1 MGGPGSDTRT
11 PDSLADAAPR
21 HAVKHVPGSEQAR
34 RAAHE
39 LSVAAR
45 AAFDTAD
52 HDRALQ
58 LIDAAEELDPAAA
71 ENWARI
77 RGIIAAARPAPAA
90 AAAAGTPP
98 SPGETPTPA
107 RFDLTE
113 LQRARERANSL
124 AQQSRHSQAATV
136 LAAAVAPATQA
147 FGAVAPQVLQ
157 LRVEL
162 AETQFN
168 AGDYAGAEPVFRDL
182 ATDLADAQDAD
193 TDLVWRCRRQ
203 AATCRALIGDTG
215 EAVRQLT
222 ALMIEHHARSGA
234 DDEVQELRE
243 QLRLL
248 GVEVEVEV
256 EVGRQVTIEAGP
268 AAEPS
273 TSSPP
278 PTEAATAVPTAPAA
292 AAVHGPAPGSGD
304 DARQPSAPTVSS
316 EAGAPA
322 PPRLDTG
329 AEPTTEAERTAA
341 ADPTDRPPTN
351 ESSVAV
357 PAPRPAEPTA
367 SVADPDPNAVPLVSA
382 AAQFRAATQDQ
393 LAPSGSLARVRAN
406 IAALQTLRAPR
417 DDRPFTA
424 DEQAILA
431 RWSGWGAVPEVFD
444 PLRED
449 LAWARAQLAD
459 LLDPEEMKAAARNTL
474 NAHYTDLGLVAPI
487 WSALQQLGFREGRV
501 LEPGCGSGNFI
512 GAAPAGAQMVGV
524 ELEPVTAA
532 IAAAL
537 YPNAQI
543 RSESFAQTRAPAG
556 SFDMVVGNVPF
567 GKVVLAD
574 REYNAPGHSLHNHF
588 ILKSLRLTAPGG
600 LVALITSRY
609 TMDAANPAAR
619 REMAQLADLVAAIRL
634 PEDAHQRAAGTHVV
648 TDLLIFRRR
657 EDDYEPDSTSPAWE
671 LTELV
676 EIDGKQVRVNGYFA
690 ARPEM
695 VCGRL
700 AVTRGQFSDADL
712 TVVADAPA
720 AELLAERLTATV
732 AEAAARGLVHAPSAP
747 AAARPAAFV
756 PADAHVADGHIHHDG
771 TQFVQASDG
780 QYVPFAVPKTQEP
793 ELRALLE
800 LRDTAVRLLE
810 AEAASLDYTVE
821 LDELREQLNTSY
833 DAYLSQYGPLNRFT
847 WRRTGRTNPETDE
860 PVMARIAPPQGR
872 FRSDP
877 AAPVVYALEHFDPA
891 TQHATKADI
900 FTQRVVAPRAPQ
912 LGADTAEDALAICL
926 DTHGRVDI
934 TEIARLL
941 GLDDQQARAAL
952 GSLVFEDPGQDNKL
966 IPSAEYLSGQVR
978 EKLAIARAAATDD
991 PRFETN
997 VAALTAVVPADLA
1010 PEDIVARLGASWIDV
1025 RYVQQFL
1032 RELLDDSRLTV
1043 EHPYGSNWKVDGD
1056 CYGITATSTW
1066 GTEDYAAPKL
1076 AEALLEQRPIVVQ
1089 DEVEVSVPGGGTT
1102 TRRVTN
1108 LAKTVAAQGKA
1119 DEIAARFGDWVW
1131 EDPQRATELAR
1142 VYNDRFNS
1150 LVLRSYDDVKLTL
1163 PGLALSFEP
1172 RPHQLA
1178 AVARMIHEP
1187 AVGLYHEV
1195 GAGKTAEMAMGVMEL
1210 RRLGMVRKPA
1220 VVVPNHML
1228 EQFAREFQQLY
1239 PRAKLLAA
1247 SSADLVK
1254 DKRRAFVARVTTGDW
1269 DAVIMT
1275 RTAFERIA
1283 MSPAAQADYLDAQLS
1298 ELREALERQR
1308 SEGQGRRNTLKQ
1320 LETRLLN
1327 AEEKIKERLAKD
1339 YDPAVTFEQTG
1350 IDYVVVDEAHDF
1362 KNLHTASRIP
1372 GAAIEGSNR
1381 AADLEMKMHYL
1392 RRRHGLRV
1400 GTFATATPIANSITE
1415 AHVMQRYLRPD
1426 LLEAAG
1432 VLDFDTWA
1440 ATFGQTTAEIEI
1452 SPDGGTPR
1460 LKARFA
1466 KFHNV
1471 PELLRMWWV
1480 SGDVKT
1486 AEDLNLPRPELFAR
1500 PEDGKRLPQTVI
1512 VPASAELVG
1521 FMSELAERAERVRSR
1536 AVRPEQDN
1544 MLLISSHGRAAALDM
1559 RLVGHPMAPGE
1570 SKIEAA
1576 ADKIADIWRE
1586 HRDDPFSRRDGTP
1599 HPTPGGFQIVF
1610 CDLSTPKPDG
1620 WNAYDELRAQLA
1632 TRGVPE
1638 ERVRFIHDA
1647 RNDREKAELFEAC
1660 RNGAVAVLVGSTGK
1674 MGVGTNVQ
1682 ARAIA
1687 LHHLD
1692 CPWRPADLAQRDG
1705 RALRQGNAY
1714 AEIGI
1719 YRYVTEGSFDAYS
1732 WQTVARKASFIAQVM
1747 RGRLDMREIEDIGD
1761 AALSFNEVKALAAG
1775 NPLLLDKAK
1784 ADAELTRLER
1794 LERAH
1799 QHSKGRLRFTIDA
1812 HRRGIDRLTEEVA
1825 ALTTAIDARR
1835 DTRGEAFSMRID
1847 GQTFTDRA
1855 DAGKA
1860 LTDRLLLALSNTTSG
1875 SERTLRGVAELGG
1888 LSFDATV
1895 HNNRLHTGY
1904 QLQVAGLHG
1913 SPVTGSRTQLLESKP
1928 HGLTIRM
1935 ENRLA
1940 GLDKSRTDTEDAMQS
1955 AHEEIA
1961 RAEAQLDAPFPH
1973 ATALE
1978 EARRVAR
1985 DLDRQMAEWA
1995 AEQERP
2001 PAEPDTGESP
2011 TVAEE
2016 LGPAQQHP
2024 AARAAVTVAPRPPS
2038 EPQPAARR
2046 LSDPKPLRPV
2056 PTQQNTS
2063 APQRQPAHQAV
2074 KP

>member
-1 MGGPGSDTRT
+1 M
-11 PDSLADAAPR
+11 
-21 HAVKHVPGSEQAR
+21 
-34 RAAHE
+34 
-39 LSVAAR
+39 AAR
-45 AAFDTAD
+45 AAFDAAD

-71 ENWARI
+71 QNWARI

-90 AAAAGTPP
+90 PAAAGTPP
-98 SPGETPTPA
+98 SPGETPTAEPQ
-107 RFDLTE
+107 FDLTE

-124 AQQSRHSQAATV
+124 THQARHSQAATV
-136 LAAAVAPATQA
+136 LAAAVAPAAQA

-157 LRVEL
+157 LRLEL
-162 AETQFN
+162 AEAQFT
-168 AGDYAGAEPVFRDL
+168 AGDYTGAGPVFRDL
-182 ATDLADAQDAD
+182 ASDLAEAQDAD

-203 AATCRALIGDTG
+203 AATCRALTGDTG
-215 EAVRQLT
+215 DAIRQLT
-222 ALMIEHHARSGA
+222 ALMTEHHARYGT

-248 GVEVEVEV
+248 GVEVEI
-256 EVGRQVTIEAGP
+256 GRQVTVEAGP

-273 TSSPP
+273 TSNPP
-278 PTEAATAVPTAPAA
+278 APDAATAVPTAPAA
-292 AAVHGPAPGSGD
+292 AVHVPAPGSGD
-304 DARQPSAPTVSS
+304 DAGQRPPTSAATVSS
-316 EAGAPA
+316 EAAAPA
-322 PPRLDTG
+322 PPVLEIG

-341 ADPTDRPPTN
+341 AVPTGRPPTN

-357 PAPRPAEPTA
+357 PAPPHAEPTA
-367 SVADPDPNAVPLVSA
+367 SVADPDPHPGPSVSA

-417 DDRPFTA
+417 DGRPFTA
-424 DEQAILA
+424 DEQAVLA

-459 LLDPEEMKAAARNTL
+459 LLDPQEMKAAARNTL

-524 ELEPVTAA
+524 EVEPVTAA

-537 YPNAQI
+537 YPNAEI

-574 REYNAPGHSLHNHF
+574 RDYNAPGHSIHNHF
-588 ILKSLRLTAPGG
+588 ILRSLQLTAPGG

-634 PEDAHQRAAGTHVV
+634 PQDAHQRAAGTHVV

-657 EDDYEPDSTSPAWE
+657 EDDYEPDANSPGWE

-676 EIDGKQVRVNGYFA
+676 DLDGKQVRINSYFA

-695 VCGRL
+695 VCGHL

-720 AELLAERLTATV
+720 ADLLTERLTATV
-732 AEAAARGLVHAPSAP
+732 EEARARGLLHAPSAP
-747 AAARPAAFV
+747 AATRPAAYV

-771 TQFVQASDG
+771 TQFVQASNG
-780 QYVPFAVPKTQEP
+780 QYIPFAVPKTQEP
-793 ELRALLE
+793 ELHALLE

-810 AEAASLDYTVE
+810 AEAASLDYTAE
-821 LDELREQLNTSY
+821 LDELRQQLNTTY
-833 DAYLSQYGPLNRFT
+833 DAYLAQYGPLNRFT
-847 WRRTGRTNPETDE
+847 WRRTGRTNPETNE
-860 PVMARIAPPQGR
+860 PVMARIAPPQGK

-877 AAPVVYALEHFDPA
+877 AAPVVYALEHFDPT

-900 FTQRVVAPRAPQ
+900 FTQRVVAPRTPQ

-926 DTHGRVDI
+926 DTHGRVDL

-952 GSLVFEDPGQDNKL
+952 GSLVFEDPAQDDKL
-966 IPSAEYLSGQVR
+966 VPSAEYLSGQVR

-997 VAALTAVVPADLA
+997 VAALIAVVPADLA

-1032 RELLDDSRLTV
+1032 RELLDDSHLTV

-1089 DEVEVSVPGGGTT
+1089 DEVEVPVPGGGTT
-1102 TRRVTN
+1102 TRRITN

-1119 DEIAARFGDWVW
+1119 DEIAERFSEWVW

-1172 RPHQLA
+1172 RPHQIA

-1283 MSPAAQADYLDAQLS
+1283 MSPTAQADYLDAQLS

-1308 SEGQGRRNTLKQ
+1308 SEGQQGRRNTLKQ

-1372 GAAIEGSNR
+1372 SAAIEGSNR

-1536 AVRPEQDN
+1536 AVRPQQDN

-1559 RLVGHPMAPGE
+1559 RLVGHPMTPGE
-1570 SKIEAA
+1570 SKLEAA
-1576 ADKIADIWRE
+1576 ADTIADIWRK
-1586 HRDDPFSRRDGTP
+1586 HRDDRFHRRDGTA

-1610 CDLSTPKPDG
+1610 CDLSTPKPDE
-1620 WNAYDELRAQLA
+1620 WNAYDELRALLA
-1632 TRGVPE
+1632 TRGLPE
-1638 ERVRFIHDA
+1638 ERVRFIHEA

-1660 RNGAVAVLVGSTGK
+1660 RNGEVAVLIGSTGK

-1747 RGRLDMREIEDIGD
+1747 RGRLDLREIEDIGD

-1799 QHSKGRLRFTIDA
+1799 QQSKGRLRFTIDGY
-1812 HRRGIDRLTEEVA
+1812 RRGIERLAAEIA

-1835 DTRGEAFSMRID
+1835 DTRGEAFSMRVD

-1860 LTDRLLLALSNTTSG
+1860 LTDRLLLALSNTAAG

-1888 LSFDATV
+1888 LSFDATL
-1895 HNNRLHTGY
+1895 HNDRLHTGY
-1904 QLQVAGLHG
+1904 ELQISGLQG

-1928 HGLTIRM
+1928 HGLAVRM

-1940 GLDKSRTDTEDAMQS
+1940 SLDKARTDAESAVQC

-1973 ATALE
+1973 AAALE
-1978 EARRVAR
+1978 EARHVAR

-1995 AEQERP
+1995 AAQDQTSDSPSTAATE
-2001 PAEPDTGESP
+2001 PAVPETAGID
-2011 TVAEE
+2011 
-2016 LGPAQQHP
+2016 QRHP
-2024 AARAAVTVAPRPPS
+2024 AARASAALMPPSSISRNPRPGAGQLLTSDSSSPLS
-2038 EPQPAARR
+2038 AIPAPQTACSRRRQEPR
-2046 LSDPKPLRPV
+2046 SPV
-2056 PTQQNTS
+2056 P
-2063 APQRQPAHQAV
+2063 R
-2074 KP
+2074 K